1 VRARAGLRTFRG
13 GRAARGSSTDVSER
27 SIGWPGRLVLIALLA
42 GGTFI
47 GIAWAFDPFALLFWA
62 SYASAAALLII
73 RRPRNVIGWLLLA
86 IAFGFL
92 GTTTRPE
99 IDLAAVEQG
108 VGSIGDR
115 LWMWVG
121 SWAGAATFIG
131 FFSLMLVFPSGRLP
145 AGRWRWPSLALIAIG
160 SLIVV
165 LAAFAP
171 TVTFSPDG
179 GSAEIVAPNPVAI
192 LPDLPIWS
200 IIPTGGV
207 VTIAPILILLPIG
220 VITLAMRYRR
230 STGALRL
237 QLRWLVAA
245 VAFVVGAVIAGLAI
259 LAIAGED
266 AWYAWVPAII
276 AYPTVP
282 IAIGIAVLRYRL
294 YEIDRLISRTI
305 GWAIV
310 TGLLVG
316 TFALLVLGLQAV
328 LEPITGGNTLVI
340 AGSTL
345 VVAAL
350 FQPLRTRV
358 QRAVDRRFDRSRYDG
373 ERLLAALGERLRDEV
388 DLTTI
393 SADVLATVDAAVR
406 PSAAGLWLRQR
417 PGGGA

>member
-1 VRARAGLRTFRG
+1 MIRRAG
-13 GRAARGSSTDVSER
+13 RGSSTAAVEPT
-27 SIGWPGRLVLIALLA
+27 IGWPGRLLLIALLA

-62 SYASAAALLII
+62 SYASVAALLIV

-86 IAFGFL
+86 IAFGFI
-92 GTTTRPE
+92 GTTSRPAV
-99 IDLAAVEQG
+99 DLAALEQG
-108 VGSIGDR
+108 VGSIGDE

-131 FFSLMLVFPSGRLP
+131 FFTLMLVFPSGRLP
-145 AGRWRWPSLALIAIG
+145 GGRWRRPSMALVAIG

-200 IIPTGGV
+200 IVPSGGA
-207 VTIAPILILLPIG
+207 VTIVPILVLLPIG
-220 VITLAMRYRR
+220 VVTLAMRYRR
-230 STGALRL
+230 ATGAPRL

-245 VAFVVGAVIAGLAI
+245 VAFMAGAVVAGLTM
-259 LAIAGED
+259 LAVAGED
-266 AWYAWVPAII
+266 AWFAWVPAII
-276 AYPTVP
+276 AYPTIPV
-282 IAIGIAVLRYRL
+282 AIGIAVLRYRL

-310 TGLLVG
+310 TGVLVG
-316 TFALLVLGLQAV
+316 TFALLILGLQAV
-328 LEPITGGNTLVI
+328 VEPLTGGNTLAI

-350 FQPLRTRV
+350 FNPVRTRV

-373 ERLLAALGERLRDEV
+373 ERLLAAFGERLRDEV

-406 PSAAGLWLRQR
+406 PSAAGLWLRER
-417 PGGGA
+417 EGGGTG